1 MDKDMVGREKTDL
14 LRKKNTDK
22 IINHY
27 IIQANNIS
35 KKMIDPL
42 TGEVF
47 RKINK
52 SLDKE
57 KINKLISMR
66 VEANLDQKAL
76 AVKLNVPFSEIK
88 GAEAGKEIK
97 PKTYNAICK
106 YVE

>member
-1 MDKDMVGREKTDL
+1 MDKDMVGLDITDL

-27 IIQANNIS
+27 IIQANNIG

-52 SLDKE
+52 SLIK
-57 KINKLISMR
+57 KKLI
-66 VEANLDQKAL
+66 NLL
-76 AVKLNVPFSEIK
+76 V
-88 GAEAGKEIK
+88 
-97 PKTYNAICK
+97 
-106 YVE
+106 